1 MTAQCATRGTAL
13 QAQAQ
18 QLQHDLQKVMRRFG
32 RQCRGMGKVFVTLVR
47 QTETQLLEMGQQV
60 LPLAR
65 AVQEFL
71 HGATQLSEDQRA
83 RLDAQLMAALEA
95 HHRIEHQSQRL
106 TQGKALPHCKIVNAY
121 DPTIAPIC
129 KGKSNC
135 PAQFGRKPGI
145 IAEPAAGFI
154 FALQLPV
161 GNPSD
166 ASYVQ
171 PLVDKVE
178 QAIAR
183 VGTRPTPAIHSL
195 AGDLALNDAAL
206 REALHQRGILT
217 VGIPKTVDPL
227 TPFPT
232 PEEVLRILNEA
243 GLHRTR
249 TPSQVHLACA
259 CGYSRPVVE
268 SIIASLLCRGAGRL
282 AYKGHRGAIVQTGM
296 AVMAHNAATLVRIHE
311 YRLSKRAR
319 KLRRRLRLR
328 CRKVNQFNASIN

>member
-1 MTAQCATRGTAL
+1 
-13 QAQAQ
+13 
-18 QLQHDLQKVMRRFG
+18 MRRFG
-32 RQCRGMGKVFVTLVR
+32 RQCRGIGQVFVTLVR
-47 QTETQLLEMGQQV
+47 RTETQLLEMGAQV

-65 AVQEFL
+65 AAQEYL
-71 HGATQLSEDQRA
+71 HGATQLSADQRA
-83 RLDAQLMAALEA
+83 RLTTQLTAALEA
-95 HHRIEHQSQRL
+95 HHRIEHQSRRL
-106 TQGKALPHCKIVNAY
+106 TQGKALSHCKIVNAY

-154 FALQLPV
+154 FALHLPV

-166 ASYVQ
+166 ASYTE

-178 QAIAR
+178 ETITR
-183 VGTRPTPAIHSL
+183 VRTRPTPAIHSL

-206 REALHQRGILT
+206 REALHARGILT

-227 TPFPT
+227 PQSPT
-232 PEEVLRILNEA
+232 LEDVHRSLDEA
-243 GLHRTR
+243 DLHHIR
-249 TPSQVHLACA
+249 TPSQVHLAYA

-268 SIIASLLCRGAGRL
+268 SIIASLLCRGAARL
-282 AYKGHRGAIVQTGM
+282 TYKGHRGAIVQTGM

-319 KLRRRLRLR
+319 MFRRRLRLR
-328 CRKVNQFNASIN
+328 CRKVNQFDAPIN

>member
-1 MTAQCATRGTAL
+1 MAECATQSTVL
-13 QAQAQ
+13 EAQAQ
-18 QLQHDLQKVMRRFG
+18 QLQRALEKMMRRFG
-32 RQCRGMGKVFVTLVR
+32 RQCRGIGKVFVTLVR
-47 QTETQLLEMGQQV
+47 QTERQLLEMGAQV

-65 AVQEFL
+65 AAQAHL
-71 HGATQLSEDQRA
+71 HSALQLSGDQRA
-83 RLDAQLMAALEA
+83 RLDTQLVAALAA
-95 HHRIEHQSQRL
+95 HHQIESQSRRL
-106 TQGKALPHCKIVNAY
+106 TQGQALRHCKIVNAY

-154 FALQLPV
+154 FALHLPV

-166 ASYVQ
+166 ASYVE

-183 VGTRPTPAIHSL
+183 VGRRPIPAIHSL

-206 REALHQRGILT
+206 REALHERGILT
-217 VGIPKTVDPL
+217 VGIPRTVEPL
-227 TPFPT
+227 PPSPS
-232 PEEVLRILNEA
+232 PEDVPRILSEA
-243 GLHRTR
+243 GLQDIR
-249 TPSQVHLACA
+249 TPTQVHLACA

-268 SIIASLLCRGAGRL
+268 SIIASLLCRGAGQL
-282 AYKGHRGAIVQTGM
+282 TYKGHRGAIVQTGM

-319 KLRRRLRLR
+319 TH
-328 CRKVNQFNASIN
+328 VPPPAPFEMS